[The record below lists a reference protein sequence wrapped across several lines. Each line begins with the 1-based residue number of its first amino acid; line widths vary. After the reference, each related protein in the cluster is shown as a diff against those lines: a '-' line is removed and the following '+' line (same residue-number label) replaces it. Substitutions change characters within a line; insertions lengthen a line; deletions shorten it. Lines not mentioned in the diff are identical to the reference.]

1 MVFLTGLA
9 CLSVDALWAQGLRP
23 AAQKP
28 RVIVLGVK
36 GAEWDIIK
44 PLREIESH
52 DAHRDHVGT
61 TPVIAKHV
69 FMDGDDV
76 PGIFVAMGPGIRRGV
91 RITGLQMS
99 VYDISPTILHIY
111 GVPLP
116 SQMKGRVL
124 TEIFENTSQSGA

>member
-1 MVFLTGLA
+1 MRIQIARLVFFTGLA
-9 CLSVDALWAQGLRP
+9 CLSVNPLRAQGPRRAAGRP
-23 AAQKP
+23 W
-28 RVIVLGVK
+28 VIVLGVK

-52 DAHRDHVGT
+52 DARRDHAGT
-61 TPVIAKHV
+61 TPVIAKHH

-91 RITGLQMS
+91 RITGLRMS

-116 SQMKGRVL
+116 SQPSVP
-124 TEIFENTSQSGA
+124 TSLRQV